1 MKRTTIVWIAVVIA
15 LVVGI
20 SFMWHKYHTTSQIVS
35 QLQNEIKEVNQKM
48 EQKIESIKQN
58 VQAVSQQ
65 AQEAGDEFIEETI
78 SISDAEF
85 LDILNEYSTVMV
97 ERVERGMEE
106 DHKP

>member
-1 MKRTTIVWIAVVIA
+1 
-15 LVVGI
+15 
-20 SFMWHKYHTTSQIVS
+20 MWHKYHTTSQIVS

-58 VQAVSQQ
+58 VQAVSQE

-78 SISDAEF
+78 NISDIDF
-85 LDILNEYSTVMV
+85 LDTLNKYSTIMV

-106 DHKP
+106 DNKP

>member
-1 MKRTTIVWIAVVIA
+1 
-15 LVVGI
+15 
-20 SFMWHKYHTTSQIVS
+20 MWHKYHTTSQIVS

>member
-1 MKRTTIVWIAVVIA
+1 MKKTTLIWIAVIIA
-15 LVVGI
+15 LIVGI

-35 QLQNEIKEVNQKM
+35 QLQDEIKEVNQKM

-97 ERVERGMEE
+97 ERVERGMEK
-106 DHKP
+106 DSKP

>member
-1 MKRTTIVWIAVVIA
+1 
-15 LVVGI
+15 
-20 SFMWHKYHTTSQIVS
+20 MWHKYHTTSQIVS
-35 QLQNEIKEVNQKM
+35 QLQDEIKEVNQKM

>member
-65 AQEAGDEFIEETI
+65 AQEAGDEFIEETVNV
-78 SISDAEF
+78 SDVEF
-85 LDILNEYSTVMV
+85 LDTLNKYSTVMV
-97 ERVERGMEE
+97 ERVERGMEK
-106 DHKP
+106 DSKP